1 MLIRTLMATL
11 ALSMFSLFTL
21 QGCNRYVSQGEYLD
35 TAFTD
40 AGYSSPEI
48 YGYVPPHEER
58 AVDMTP
64 QEPELRS
71 PPHVIVIDQRDESWD
86 ERDRGNW
93 QASPTAESNRSFA
106 SNIRRE
112 LDELDRDLARLEA
125 RADQKGAAAEAA
137 VDPAARDLRTYRSQI
152 EDRLDE
158 IGQEND
164 WDAMAAT
171 RSEVTD
177 MLRDA
182 QHSLANAVEDVNSI
196 PSND

>member
-1 MLIRTLMATL
+1 MTIRTLITILPVSM
-11 ALSMFSLFTL
+11 LSVLTL

-48 YGYVPPHEER
+48 YGYVPPGDER

-64 QEPELRS
+64 QEPDLRS
-71 PPHVIVIDQRDESWD
+71 PPHVIVIDQRDESWN
-86 ERDRGNW
+86 EMDRGSW
-93 QASPTAESNRSFA
+93 QASPTAETNRSFA
-106 SNIRRE
+106 SDTRRE
-112 LDELDRDLARLEA
+112 LDELGRDLARLEA
-125 RADQKGAAAEAA
+125 RAKQKGAAAEAA
-137 VDPAARDLRTYRSQI
+137 VDPAARDLRIYRSQI

-158 IGQEND
+158 IGQEDD

-171 RSEVTD
+171 RSEITD

-182 QHSLANAVEDVNSI
+182 HHSLANAVEDVNGI